1 MPYVVRPRPRGLK
14 HRITRLLGVA
24 AVALFGLPA
33 AAQAA
38 CPATPTAKVFSAFG
52 DSAYYSLVS
61 NGAFESGTTGWTLTG
76 AAVAAGNESY
86 KVHAATDTKSLSI
99 SPTGLAVSPA
109 FCVDIA
115 QPTFRLFAKRTSG
128 TWGQLAVRLRW
139 KDSSG
144 ATNETTVASLGTG
157 TSWAPS
163 DVLSLGRTLPL
174 WQSSQTLSVQLV
186 FDPED
191 FGGAWAIDDVYIDPY
206 TRG

>member
-14 HRITRLLGVA
+14 HRITRLLGVT

>member
-1 MPYVVRPRPRGLK
+1 MPYVVRPRPRGRK
-14 HRITRLLGVA
+14 HRITRLLGVT

>member
-1 MPYVVRPRPRGLK
+1 MPYVVRPRLRAMRQ
-14 HRITRLLGVA
+14 RIAPLLGAA

-33 AAQAA
+33 VAQAA
-38 CPATPTAKVFSAFG
+38 CPAATTAKVFSGFG
-52 DSAYYSLVS
+52 DSADYSLVS
-61 NGAFESGTTGWTLTG
+61 NGAFESGTTGWSLTR
-76 AAVAAGNESY
+76 AAVTSGNESY
-86 KVHAATDTKSLSI
+86 KVHGAADAKSLAI
-99 SPTGLAVSPA
+99 TPTGLAVSPA
-109 FCVDIA
+109 FCVSVA
-115 QPTFRLFAKRTSG
+115 HPTFRFFARRTGGS
-128 TWGQLAVRLRW
+128 WGQLAVRLRW

-163 DVLSLGRTLPL
+163 EVLALGRTLPL

-191 FGGAWAIDDVYIDPY
+191 YGGAFAIDDVYIDPY